1 MLNSCCL
8 VAQCEL
14 TPDPAPRFKLNCIY
28 EQSMKT
34 ESILASAICL
44 FSALA
49 GCTHA
54 PVAPVASVPAGPT
67 GEPLDITP
75 EMQHYRMFSVVPLA
89 TSRTGTGEM
98 RGRLAFNADAAA
110 IEMYDAANGLLGRLF
125 IAPESCRNDDS
136 PDCVRRYA
144 MSGQL
149 ADSADNLRC
158 YVQIRN
164 DTKTGYAGQ
173 ALTGICRDN
182 AARMFEI
189 KLFGD
194 SQ

>member
-1 MLNSCCL
+1 MSTSDRIN
-8 VAQCEL
+8 
-14 TPDPAPRFKLNCIY
+14 DPFMGKKMQERTAI
-28 EQSMKT
+28 
-34 ESILASAICL
+34 ASAICL
-44 FSALA
+44 SSALA
-49 GCTHA
+49 ACTHE
-54 PVAPVASVPAGPT
+54 PVAPVAIAPTAQT
-67 GEPLDITP
+67 GEPLDIAP
-75 EMQHYRMFSVVPLA
+75 EMQHYRKFSVIPLA
-89 TSRTGTGEM
+89 TSKTGSGEM
-98 RGRLAFNADAAA
+98 RGRLAFNADAAT
-110 IEMYDAANGLLGRLF
+110 IELYDDGSGLLGRLF

-149 ADSADNLRC
+149 TDSAGNLRC

-182 AARMFEI
+182 TGRVFEI
-189 KLFGD
+189 QLFGD